1 MTAFSSSIAWR
12 VLQQCKSRR
21 EIRGKLSMAG
31 TFVPTFGGKGI
42 KPVDL
47 ISMNPVFNSPEGVD
61 RFQSACKMPYD

>member
-1 MTAFSSSIAWR
+1 
-12 VLQQCKSRR
+12 
-21 EIRGKLSMAG
+21 MAG